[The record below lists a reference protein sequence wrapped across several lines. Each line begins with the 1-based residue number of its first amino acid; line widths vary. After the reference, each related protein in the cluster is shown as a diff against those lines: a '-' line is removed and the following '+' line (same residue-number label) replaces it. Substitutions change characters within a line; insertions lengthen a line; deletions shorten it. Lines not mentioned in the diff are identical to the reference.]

1 MATGAGSKKHDET
14 TMKHTTTQFLGT
26 VMALAGAANVWAQ
39 EANAPVPQPAPE
51 AGAAAAAAA
60 VPPKPKWETS
70 AGLGLSVT
78 DGNADTLLFTVNAT
92 TLRKWDKGEFAAGAD
107 AGYGEN
113 DGTQNVGFVKGF
125 GQYNYLLTDRWYL
138 FGRAEGLHDSIADIK
153 YRVPL
158 SLGIGY
164 YLIKNDKVT
173 LSAEAGPGYV
183 WEKIGDDSRD
193 YATIRFGEKF
203 TWKIN
208 DRARLWQS
216 FEYQPKIDEWSQ
228 YFLTGEIGVEAD
240 ITKKM
245 ALRVVAQDWYVS
257 NPAPNRESN
266 DLKLVAGVNYKF

>member
-1 MATGAGSKKHDET
+1 MQT
-14 TMKHTTTQFLGT
+14 TKQVLTAAI
-26 VMALAGAANVWAQ
+26 ALTGAANLMAQ
-39 EANAPVPQPAPE
+39 DANVPAPQPATD

-70 AGLGLSVT
+70 AGVGLSVT
-78 DGNADTLLFTVNAT
+78 DGNSETLLFTVNAT
-92 TLRKWDKGEFAAGAD
+92 TLRKFEKGEFSAGAD

-113 DGTQNVGFVKGF
+113 EGTQNVGYVKGF

-138 FGRAEGLHDSIADIK
+138 FGRAEGLHDSIADIA

-158 SLGIGY
+158 SLGVGY
-164 YLIKNDKVT
+164 YFIKNEKVT
-173 LSAEAGPGYV
+173 LSAESGPGYV
-183 WEKIGDDSRD
+183 WEKLGDDARD

-203 TWKIN
+203 TWKIS

-216 FEYQPKIDEWSQ
+216 FEYQPKVDEWSH
-228 YFLTGEIGVEAD
+228 YFLNAEIGVEAD

-257 NPAPNRESN
+257 EPAPNRKSN
-266 DLKLVAGVNYKF
+266 DLRLVAGVNYKF